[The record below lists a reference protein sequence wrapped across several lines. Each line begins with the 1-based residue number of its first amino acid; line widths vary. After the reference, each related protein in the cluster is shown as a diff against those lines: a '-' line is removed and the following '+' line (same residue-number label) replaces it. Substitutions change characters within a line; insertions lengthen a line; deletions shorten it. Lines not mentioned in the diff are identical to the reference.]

1 MLWDRYCL
9 IAAVHCIVGWILSDS
24 NSSLHCGINI
34 VSQLQFIA
42 LRDKYCLT
50 AAVHYIA
57 SYLIIGVNGFFL
69 HSSRDGSPL
78 NAPAHPLLSPLLHR
92 DPPEDPLNHLR
103 PLSERPHQVSSGHS
117 VWFLLYLVHI
127 TVITVVF
134 PWNNVQYCNFCTTK
148 HSGYYNAP
156 EIQLRSLKKIHR
168 CGVPEYTVQ
177 LWRCPSQLDKSWRT
191 HASNTKCCHAVL
203 WKSGEAQWICHWQK
217 KLNWSEQ

>member
-127 TVITVVF
+127 TVSLRWLSFLGIMSSIVISALQSILDIIILKFSSEVKIKIN
-134 PWNNVQYCNFCTTK
+134 PQMRR
-148 HSGYYNAP
+148 SR
-156 EIQLRSLKKIHR
+156 IQGATL
-168 CGVPEYTVQ
+168 
-177 LWRCPSQLDKSWRT
+177 
-191 HASNTKCCHAVL
+191 AV
-203 WKSGEAQWICHWQK
+203 S
-217 KLNWSEQ
+217 